1 MKKKL
6 IIIAAIIGVS
16 PILYSFCGF
25 YVSKAD
31 ATLKNKTSQVILV
44 RDGNRNVLTMYNDF
58 KGDSKDFAMVVPV
71 PVVLQKSDVKVVD
84 QSLFQRLNDYSAP
97 RLVEYWDQN
106 PCNSYNEDEKAV
118 ILSGAVSGIRI
129 RGSSSMDSF
138 KKDLGVKVEAKYIV
152 GEYDI
157 LILSAK
163 ESGGLK
169 EWLTSN
175 GYKIPKGA
183 EEVLDPYI
191 KSNLKF
197 FVVKVNEQEKKKLA
211 GNFLRPIQ
219 ISFTSPKFM
228 LPIRLGMANADGD
241 QDLIV
246 YAFTRKGRIECT
258 NYRNVNI
265 PTGNKVPLFVQK
277 NFGSFY
283 NNLFT
288 NQWKKEEESISFLEY
303 AWDVSPQNF
312 YHCDPCIATAPT
324 EQDLVQSGVWW
335 LNKDWSDYSD
345 VNNESDVEDGSK
357 NVHFTR
363 LHFRYNRNRFAQD
376 LMFQVT
382 PNTETFQARYVITHP
397 ATGNFTC
404 AAGKK
409 YLQDLKKRRKEELME
424 LTALTGTNIDNWQED
439 ATAKNDEEDVVEAQ
453 YASLLPLVKNDQEN
467 NSHSATGF
475 LWMGFALVG
484 SAGLMRWKGWI

>member
-6 IIIAAIIGVS
+6 LIIGAFMGMAPV
-16 PILYSFCGF
+16 LFSFCGF

-31 ATLKNKTSQVILV
+31 GTLKNKTSQVILV
-44 RDGNRNVLTMYNDF
+44 RDGNKTVITMYNDF

-71 PVVLQKSDVKVVD
+71 PVVLRKDDIKVVD
-84 QSLFQRLNDYSAP
+84 QSIFQRLNDYSAP

-106 PCNSYNEDEKAV
+106 PCSNYESMED
-118 ILSGAVSGIRI
+118 
-129 RGSSSMDSF
+129 
-138 KKDLGVKVEAKYIV
+138 KKDMSAPSSTVSRALANKVAGAQVNVKVEARYLV

-169 EWLTSN
+169 DWLINN
-175 GYKIPKGA
+175 GYKIPDGA

-197 FVVKVNEQEKKKLA
+197 FVVKVNEKEKQKLNN
-211 GNFLRPIQ
+211 NFLRPIQ
-219 ISFTSPKFM
+219 ISFNSPKFM

-246 YAFTRKGRIECT
+246 YAFTRKGRIEST
-258 NYRNVNI
+258 NYRNVDIASNKNI
-265 PTGNKVPLFVQK
+265 PLFVQK
-277 NFGSFY
+277 NFGAFY
-283 NNLFT
+283 GNLFT
-288 NQWKKEEESISFLEY
+288 NQWNNEDKSVAFLEY
-303 AWDVSPQNF
+303 AWDVSPQNY
-312 YHCDPCIATAPT
+312 YHCDPCIATAPS

-335 LNKDWSDYSD
+335 LAGKDWSDYSD
-345 VNNESDVEDGSK
+345 VDNDEPDNGSK

-363 LHFRYNRNRFAQD
+363 LHFRYNRKSFAQD

-382 PNTETFQARYVITHP
+382 PNAETYQARYVITHP
-397 ATGNFTC
+397 ATGDFNC

-409 YLQDLKKRRKEELME
+409 YLQDLKARRKKELRE
-424 LTALTGTNIDNWQED
+424 LTALTGTNINNWQDD
-439 ATAKNDEEDVVEAQ
+439 ATAKNDEETNVAAQ
-453 YASLLPLVKNDQEN
+453 YATLLPQVKEETE
-467 NSHSATGF
+467 SKEHMPVGII
-475 LWMGFALVG
+475 LFAAAMLG
-484 SAGLMRWKGWI
+484 GAGLMRWKGII

>member
-1 MKKKL
+1 MKRKLL
-6 IIIAAIIGVS
+6 IIGLLIALS
-16 PILYSFCGF
+16 PLLYSFCGF

-31 ATLKNKTSQVILV
+31 GTLKNKTSQVILV
-44 RDGNRNVLTMYNDF
+44 RDGNRTVITMYNDF

-71 PVVLQKSDVKVVD
+71 PVVLKKEDIHVVD
-84 QSLFQRLNDYSAP
+84 PSIFQRLNDYSAP

-106 PCNSYNEDEKAV
+106 PCEVRDEMMEKSMSKNVPMSSVNRASMADDEK
-118 ILSGAVSGIRI
+118 
-129 RGSSSMDSF
+129 
-138 KKDLGVKVEAKYIV
+138 KDMVKIEARYLV

-169 EWLTSN
+169 AWLIAN
-175 GYKIPKGA
+175 GYKIPDGA

-197 FVVKVNEQEKKKLA
+197 FVVKVNEKEKQKLNN
-211 GNFLRPIQ
+211 NFLRPIQ
-219 ISFTSPKFM
+219 ISFSSPKFM

-246 YAFTRKGRIECT
+246 YAFTRKGRIEST

-265 PTGNKVPLFVQK
+265 PTNKNIPLFVQK
-277 NFGSFY
+277 NFSSFY
-283 NNLFT
+283 NNLFDK
-288 NQWKKEEESISFLEY
+288 QWNDEDKSVGFLEY
-303 AWDVSPQNF
+303 AWDVSPQNY
-312 YHCDPCIATAPT
+312 YHCDPCIATSPS

-335 LNKDWSDYSD
+335 LRGKDWADYSD
-345 VNNESDVEDGSK
+345 IDNDEPDNGIK

-363 LHFRYNRNRFAQD
+363 LHFRYNRKSFAQD

-404 AAGKK
+404 DAGRK
-409 YLQDLKKRRKEELME
+409 YLQDLKKRRKNELQE
-424 LTALTGTNIDNWQED
+424 LTTLTGRNIDNWQED
-439 ATAKNDEEDVVEAQ
+439 ASAKNDEEDLPEAQ
-453 YASLLPLVKNDQEN
+453 YASLLPQVKQDMANQN
-467 NSHSATGF
+467 NSPTG
-475 LWMGFALVG
+475 LLVLSTLIIG
-484 SAGLMRWKGWI
+484 SASFLRWKGIV

>member
-1 MKKKL
+1 MKRKLL
-6 IIIAAIIGVS
+6 IIGAIIAIA
-16 PILYSFCGF
+16 PILFSFCGF

-31 ATLKNKTSQVILV
+31 GTLKNKTSQVILV
-44 RDGNRNVLTMYNDF
+44 RDGNKTIITMYNDF
-58 KGDSKDFAMVVPV
+58 KGDTKDFAMVVPV
-71 PVVLQKSDVKVVD
+71 PVILQKTDVHVVD
-84 QSLFQRLNDYSAP
+84 QSVFQRLNDYSAP

-106 PCNSYNEDEKAV
+106 PCDKSQILEDKVASAPALNEMVVTA
-118 ILSGAVSGIRI
+118 SGTAKR
-129 RGSSSMDSF
+129 
-138 KKDLGVKVEAKYIV
+138 KDYGVKVEAQYVV

-157 LILSAK
+157 IILSAK

-169 EWLTSN
+169 EWLTTN
-175 GYKIPKGA
+175 GYKIPEGA
-183 EEVLDPYI
+183 AEVLDPYI

-197 FVVKVNEQEKKKLA
+197 FVVKVNEKEKKKLNN
-211 GNFLRPIQ
+211 NFLRPIQ
-219 ISFTSPKFM
+219 IRFNSPKFM

-277 NFGSFY
+277 NFGTFY
-283 NNLFT
+283 GNLFT
-288 NQWKKEEESISFLEY
+288 HQWDKEDKSVAFLEY
-303 AWDVSPQNF
+303 AWDVSPQNY
-312 YHCDPCIATAPT
+312 YHCDPCIATAPS

-335 LNKDWSDYSD
+335 LAGKDWTDYSD
-345 VNNESDVEDGSK
+345 VDNDEPDNGSR

-363 LHFRYNRNRFAQD
+363 LHFRYNRKSFAQD

-404 AAGKK
+404 EAGKK
-409 YLQDLKKRRKEELME
+409 YLQELKKRRKLELSELM
-424 LTALTGTNIDNWQED
+424 ALTGTNISNWQED
-439 ATAKNDEEDVVEAQ
+439 ASAGNDEETVADVQ
-453 YASLLPLVKNDQEN
+453 YSSLLPIVDNEN
-467 NSHSATGF
+467 NNSGRTGLLVFSA
-475 LWMGFALVG
+475 LLLG
-484 SAGLMRWKGWI
+484 SAGFLKWKGFV